1 LKTFRLALKITLTR
15 NEATQMKKTLVNWM
29 YATLAGAAGVAVIT
43 TVLLEHHH
51 LSSIAKTAELE
62 ALVNEK
68 THELQRMVNRYE
80 ETLRL
85 TANSISTYGQG
96 QLNQAQFRNY
106 VASLDLRK
114 EFPGTLGM
122 AFVRKV
128 PVKDE
133 TAFVNNMRKNEI
145 PDFQVKFIRPSTQ
158 DRFIIQ
164 YIEPVNENQQA
175 LGLDLGSE
183 NSRRENSLNAFTR
196 MGLSASKPITMIQN
210 AHLGR
215 QGFTML
221 MPVFRLP
228 VPSKDLG
235 LRYEE
240 LIGWVAFPISIDRMV
255 KPLLSQEPGL
265 QARISMVESTTEP
278 TLFFDNV
285 DPSNITL
292 YAHQGIRRNIQLGNR
307 HWLLEYWPPK
317 PLNAGPQPMTLLAWI
332 LISVLFGILLTVWVK
347 KQLDRRD
354 AMLLQAKLVN
364 NSSEALIAEDT
375 AGRILV
381 WNRAAEELF
390 GHDEASV
397 LYEYE
402 RNLILPDEL
411 KATEMRLH
419 QRAKEGETLQNIETV
434 RINNADQIINLSMNL
449 APIYD
454 NKKTLIG
461 FTKSFRDITEERQ
474 VWKDMH
480 MLEELISYA
489 PDGVL
494 TLDHARKI
502 KFANPAAMLLLQGTE
517 IKPTLVG
524 LCITDLLA
532 PDQRIDFENQVLN
545 PLFSHGRVHVAFD
558 WSTPENGAFQR
569 LSFRGISL
577 SRFDASE
584 SSWGLRFEKTSQS
597 HTPTFNI

>member
-1 LKTFRLALKITLTR
+1 
-15 NEATQMKKTLVNWM
+15 MKKTLANWM
-29 YATLAGAAGVAVIT
+29 YAALAGAAGMALT
-43 TVLLEHHH
+43 TAALLEYDY
-51 LSSIAKTAELE
+51 LSSSAQSAELE
-62 ALVNEK
+62 ALVNQK

-96 QLNQAQFRNY
+96 QLNQAQFRTY
-106 VASLDLRK
+106 VNGLDLRK

-122 AFVRKV
+122 AFIRKV
-128 PVKDE
+128 SVEDE
-133 TAFVNNMRKNEI
+133 AAFVKNMRMHEA
-145 PDFQVKFIRPSTQ
+145 PDFQIKFISPSSQ
-158 DRFIIQ
+158 DRFVIQ
-164 YIEPVNENQQA
+164 YIEPFNENQQA
-175 LGLDLGSE
+175 QGLDLGSE

-210 AHLGR
+210 AHMGR

-228 VPSKDLG
+228 EPSKDLG

-240 LIGWVAFPISIDRMV
+240 LIGWIAFPISIDRMV
-255 KPLLSQEPGL
+255 KPWLNQEPGI
-265 QARISMVESTTEP
+265 QARISMVENTAEP

-285 DPSNITL
+285 DPINITL
-292 YAHQGIRRNIQLGNR
+292 NERQGIRRNIQLGNR
-307 HWLLEYWPPK
+307 HWLLEYWPEK
-317 PLNAGPQPMTLLAWI
+317 PIDAGLQPMMWLTWI
-332 LISVLFGILLTVWVK
+332 LINALLGLLIAVWVK

-354 AMLLQAKLVN
+354 AMLLRTELVN

-375 AGRILV
+375 KGRILV

-390 GHDEASV
+390 GHDQASV

-411 KATEMRLH
+411 KATEKRLH

-454 NKKTLIG
+454 RKKTLIG

-474 VWKDMH
+474 IWKDMH
-480 MLEELISYA
+480 MLEELIAHA

-494 TLDHARKI
+494 TLDHSRKI
-502 KFANPAAMLLLQGTE
+502 KFANPAAMLLLQSTE

-524 LCITDLLA
+524 LCITELLA
-532 PDQRIDFENQVLN
+532 PDLRIEFENQVLN
-545 PLFSHGRVHVAFD
+545 PLFNHGRVHVTFD
-558 WSTPENGAFQR
+558 WSTPENGTFQR
-569 LSFRGISL
+569 MSFRGISL
-577 SRFDASE
+577 SRSDISE
-584 SSWGLRFEKTSQS
+584 SGWGLRFEKTNHS
-597 HTPTFNI
+597 HTQQFDI

>member
-1 LKTFRLALKITLTR
+1 
-15 NEATQMKKTLVNWM
+15 MKKTLVNWM
-29 YATLAGAAGVAVIT
+29 YAALAGAAGMAMTTALLLERHHNSSSAQLAVI
-43 TVLLEHHH
+43 
-51 LSSIAKTAELE
+51 E
-62 ALVNEK
+62 AQVNQK

-85 TANSISTYGQG
+85 TATSISTYGQG
-96 QLNQAQFRNY
+96 QVNQTQFRTY
-106 VASLDLRK
+106 VESLDLKK

-133 TAFVNNMRKNEI
+133 AAFVKNMRMHEA
-145 PDFQVKFIRPSTQ
+145 PDFQIKFISPSSQ
-158 DRFIIQ
+158 DRFVIQ
-164 YIEPVNENQQA
+164 YIEPLSENHQA
-175 LGLDLGSE
+175 QGLDLGSE

-196 MGLSASKPITMIQN
+196 MGLSASRPITMIQN
-210 AHLGR
+210 AHIGR

-228 VPSKDLG
+228 EPSKDLG

-240 LIGWVAFPISIDRMV
+240 LIGWIAFPMSIDRMV
-255 KPLLSQEPGL
+255 KPWLSQEPGL
-265 QARISMVESTTEP
+265 QARISMVENIAEP

-285 DPSNITL
+285 DPSSITL
-292 YAHQGIRRNIQLGNR
+292 HAHQGIRRNIQLGNR
-307 HWLLEYWPPK
+307 HWLLEFWPEK
-317 PLNAGPQPMTLLAWI
+317 PQEAGLQPITWLTWI
-332 LISVLFGILLTVWVK
+332 LIGGLFGLLIAVWVK

-354 AMLLQAKLVN
+354 AMLLQTELVN

-375 AGRILV
+375 EGRILV

-390 GHDEASV
+390 GHDQASV

-411 KATEMRLH
+411 KASEKRLH
-419 QRAKEGETLQNIETV
+419 QRAKEGETLKNIETV
-434 RINNADQIINLSMNL
+434 RLNNADRIISLSMNL
-449 APIYD
+449 TPIY
-454 NKKTLIG
+454 NNRKTLIG
-461 FTKSFRDITEERQ
+461 FTKSFRDITEDRRI
-474 VWKDMH
+474 WKDMH

-494 TLDHARKI
+494 TLDHSRKI
-502 KFANPAAMLLLQGTE
+502 KFANPAAMLLLQDSE

-532 PDQRIDFENQVLN
+532 PDLRIDFENQVLN
-545 PLFSHGRVHVAFD
+545 PLFNHGRVHVMFD
-558 WSTPENGAFQR
+558 WSTPENEAFQR
-569 LSFRGISL
+569 LTFRGISL
-577 SRFDASE
+577 SRSDTGE
-584 SSWGLRFEKTSQS
+584 SSWGLRFEKTNHSNTK
-597 HTPTFNI
+597 HFNTL